1 MDRNDRSR
9 TSPLPLEYT
18 MKTIRIRAIAAAL
31 IGSVVALGPLTVQAQ
46 VPGSADADFGIGGRQ
61 SHDFH
66 DRDDRIQS
74 IKPLKNGRFL
84 AAGYVVGPNVVGPGS
99 SPNFTIARFLPDG
112 RIDPTFGVDGRR
124 EIDLGGGVDL
134 SNGLAVLPDRSMV
147 LVGNMSIQSYS
158 DLAIVKLTANGAI
171 DTSFG
176 MPNGQGGRMGYTLL
190 DLGGATMHDDGV
202 AVAVQSTG
210 KIVVAGITLRPHG
223 SFMYRRVAVARFN
236 PDGMLDTSFG
246 GAGTGYVVL
255 EPFFSGE
262 GSDYVTGLALDGRDR
277 LPGNDSIT
285 VVGYTFARNNGF
297 LARLTANG
305 QLDTSFGAPVAGG
318 GRSGRM
324 TLQHSVSGGVHSGVS
339 SVAAA
344 RRLPDGRIALA
355 GTGGDRGITF
365 MRLQADGTVDTSF
378 GTNGRTTVKFSDPSR
393 GDEPYALAL
402 QGNGRLVAAGYAI
415 NGATGAPHK
424 DFFLARVNADG
435 SPDFSFGDGQARAV
449 VSLAA
454 TTDEAY
460 ALAIEPSGK
469 LLAGGYLLRAGTSQ
483 HDFALLRLHGD
494 PDRIFFHDFEVV
506 P

>member
-1 MDRNDRSR
+1 
-9 TSPLPLEYT
+9 
-18 MKTIRIRAIAAAL
+18 MKTLRIRAVAAVVLGTAIAM
-31 IGSVVALGPLTVQAQ
+31 GSLSAQAQ
-46 VPGSADADFGIGGRQ
+46 APGSADADFGIGGRR

-66 DRDDRIQS
+66 DRDDRIHA
-74 IKPLKNGRFL
+74 IRPLKNGRFL
-84 AAGYVVGPNVVGPGS
+84 AAGHVVGPNVAGPGS
-99 SPNFTIARFLPDG
+99 SANFTIARFLPDG
-112 RIDPTFGVDGRR
+112 RIDPSFGQAGRR

-134 SNGLAVLPDRSMV
+134 ATGVAILPDRSLV
-147 LVGNMSIQSYS
+147 VVGNMSIQSHA
-158 DLAIVKLTANGAI
+158 DLAIVKLTADGAL

-176 MPNGQGGRMGYTLL
+176 LANGQGGRTGYNLL
-190 DLGGATMHDDGV
+190 DLGGANIHDDGI

-210 KIVVAGITLRPHG
+210 RIVVAGITLRPHG

-236 PDGMLDTSFG
+236 PDGQVDASFG

-255 EPFFSGE
+255 EPFFNGE

-277 LPGNDSIT
+277 LAADDSIT

-305 QLDTSFGAPVAGG
+305 QLDPSFGTPLPGG
-318 GRSGRM
+318 GRSGRL
-324 TLQHSVSGGVHSGVS
+324 TLAHSVSGGVHSGVS

-344 RRLPDGRIALA
+344 RLLADGRIAIA

-365 MRLQADGTVDTSF
+365 MRLQADGAVDASF
-378 GTNGRTTVKFSDPSR
+378 GTNGRTTIKFSDASR
-393 GDEPYALAL
+393 NDEPYALAV

-415 NGATGAPHK
+415 NAATGAPHK

-435 SPDFSFGDGQARAV
+435 SPDFGFGDGQARAV

-469 LLAGGYLLRAGTSQ
+469 LLAGGYLLREGTTQ

-494 PDRIFFHDFEVV
+494 PDRIVFHDFEVV